1 MKTYWKV
8 LLSSF
13 GALVPVIHR
22 DQKFKSNSNDTA
34 ADREN
39 LIWACKAPTFGTNH
53 HTSSYLVL
61 TTTKHSLRALEALKT
76 PTLTSV
82 DFSPSLYD
90 IIKIIYKRRAVNTI
104 RVLALSHWAVNTVQ
118 TLSITSQG
126 SKYLELFF
134 FVFKIFTSLEAK
146 SPSIGEESS
155 DVPNLTGTT
164 PFWSKEL

>member
-61 TTTKHSLRALEALKT
+61 TTTKHSLRALAALKT

-104 RVLALSHWAVNTVQ
+104 RVLALSQWAVNTVQ
-118 TLSITSQG
+118 TPPILVFDSSLGQCTTLNLLSRGQVSVTSRAVVRCSQFNG
-126 SKYLELFF
+126 DYSFLK
-134 FVFKIFTSLEAK
+134 
-146 SPSIGEESS
+146 
-155 DVPNLTGTT
+155 
-164 PFWSKEL
+164 